1 MAALPESWKL
11 KPKKRPDGK
20 LDLVG
25 KDATG
30 AEYVARTTETDGV
43 TERDLQILSVG
54 NRETS
59 TAADVVKFYAAER
72 ENYNKAQADS
82 MTDGYM
88 DGAERV
94 VRAGLHL
101 SESRV
106 GGYIG
111 SRARAN
117 FDAWRESLNGN
128 HGH

>member
-20 LDLVG
+20 LDLIG
-25 KDATG
+25 KDVTG
-30 AEYVARTTETDGV
+30 KDYVARTTEEPGV

-59 TAADVVKFYAAER
+59 SAAELVNFYKKER
-72 ENYNKAQADS
+72 EDYNKRQADS
-82 MTDGYM
+82 MTDSYM

-106 GGYIG
+106 GY
-111 SRARAN
+111 SRSYAQ
-117 FDAWRESLNGN
+117 AWERVFGNGN
-128 HGH
+128 

>member
-11 KPKKRPDGK
+11 TPKKRSDGK

-25 KDATG
+25 KDVTG
-30 AEYVARTTETDGV
+30 KDYVARTTEGPGV

-59 TAADVVKFYAAER
+59 TAADVVKFYQKER
-72 ENYNKAQADS
+72 EDFNTRQADE

-106 GGYIG
+106 GY
-111 SRARAN
+111 SRSYAQAWERA
-117 FDAWRESLNGN
+117 FGNGN
-128 HGH
+128 

>member
-20 LDLVG
+20 LDLIG

-30 AEYVARTTETDGV
+30 KDYVARTTEGPGV
-43 TERDLQILSVG
+43 TERDLQILSIG

-59 TAADVVKFYAAER
+59 TAAEVVKFYQAER
-72 ENYNKAQADS
+72 ENYNKRQAEE
-82 MTDGYM
+82 MTDSYM

-101 SESRV
+101 AESRV
-106 GGYIG
+106 GY
-111 SRARAN
+111 SRSYAE
-117 FDAWRESLNGN
+117 AWERVYGDKSS
-128 HGH
+128 

>member
-1 MAALPESWKL
+1 MPALPDGWKL
-11 KPKKRPDGK
+11 RQKKRADGR

-25 KDATG
+25 KDVTG
-30 AEYVARTTETDGV
+30 AEYVARTTEGPGV

-59 TAADVVKFYAAER
+59 NATDFVKFYQSER
-72 ENYNKAQADS
+72 ENFNKAQAEA
-82 MTDGYM
+82 MTDEYM

-106 GGYIG
+106 GY
-111 SRARAN
+111 SRAYARR
-117 FDAWRESLNGN
+117 FDSAFGGEK
-128 HGH
+128 

>member
-1 MAALPESWKL
+1 MPSIPDGWKL
-11 KPKKRPDGK
+11 KPKKRADGR

-25 KDATG
+25 KDARG
-30 AEYVARTTETDGV
+30 ADYVARTTEGPGV

-59 TAADVVKFYAAER
+59 TPSEFVNFYQKER
-72 ENYNKAQADS
+72 EDFNARKAEE
-82 MTDGYM
+82 MTDSYM

-106 GGYIG
+106 GYSYSYARGWE
-111 SRARAN
+111 RA
-117 FDAWRESLNGN
+117 FGDD
-128 HGH
+128 

>member
-1 MAALPESWKL
+1 MPSLPESWKL
-11 KPKKRPDGK
+11 KEQKRPDGR

-25 KDATG
+25 QDARG
-30 AEYVARTTETDGV
+30 SAYLARTTEGPGV

-59 TAADVVKFYAAER
+59 SAAEVVKFYQSER
-72 ENYNKAQADS
+72 ENYNKAQTEA

-106 GGYIG
+106 GY
-111 SRARAN
+111 SRSYAQ
-117 FDAWRESLNGN
+117 AWERVFGEEKQ
-128 HGH
+128 

>member
-20 LDLVG
+20 LDLIG
-25 KDATG
+25 KDIHG
-30 AEYVARTTETDGV
+30 EEYVARTTEGPGV

-59 TAADVVKFYAAER
+59 TAADVVKFYQKER
-72 ENYNKAQADS
+72 EDFNARKADE
-82 MTDGYM
+82 MTDEYM
-88 DGAERV
+88 DGAEKV

-106 GGYIG
+106 GYSRSYAIG
-111 SRARAN
+111 WERA
-117 FDAWRESLNGN
+117 FGGN
-128 HGH
+128 

>member
-1 MAALPESWKL
+1 MASLPESWKL
-11 KPKKRPDGK
+11 KPKKRADGR
-20 LDLVG
+20 LDLIG

-30 AEYVARTTETDGV
+30 KDYVARTTEEAGV
-43 TERDLQILSVG
+43 TERDLHILSVG

-59 TAADVVKFYAAER
+59 TAAEVVKFYQSER
-72 ENYNKAQADS
+72 ENYNKAKADS
-82 MTDGYM
+82 MTDEYM

-111 SRARAN
+111 SQARAN
-117 FDAWRESLNGN
+117 FDAWRDSLNG
-128 HGH
+128 H

>member
-20 LDLVG
+20 LDLIG
-25 KDATG
+25 KDVTG
-30 AEYVARTTETDGV
+30 KDYVARTTEGPGV

-59 TAADVVKFYAAER
+59 SAAELVKFYQKER
-72 ENYNKAQADS
+72 EDYNKRQADS
-82 MTDGYM
+82 MTDEYM

-106 GGYIG
+106 GY
-111 SRARAN
+111 SRSYAQAWERA
-117 FDAWRESLNGN
+117 FGNGN
-128 HGH
+128 

>member
-20 LDLVG
+20 LDLIG
-25 KDATG
+25 KDVTG
-30 AEYVARTTETDGV
+30 KDYVARTTEGPGV

-59 TAADVVKFYAAER
+59 SAAELVNFYKKER
-72 ENYNKAQADS
+72 EDYNKRQADS
-82 MTDGYM
+82 MTDEYM

-106 GGYIG
+106 GY
-111 SRARAN
+111 SRAYAQAWERA
-117 FDAWRESLNGN
+117 FGNGN
-128 HGH
+128 

>member
-11 KPKKRPDGK
+11 KPKKRSDGK
-20 LDLVG
+20 LDLIG
-25 KDATG
+25 KDVTG
-30 AEYVARTTETDGV
+30 KDYVARTTEGPGV

-59 TAADVVKFYAAER
+59 SAAELVNFYKKER
-72 ENYNKAQADS
+72 EDYNKRKADE
-82 MTDGYM
+82 MTDSYM

-106 GGYIG
+106 GY
-111 SRARAN
+111 SRSYAE
-117 FDAWRESLNGN
+117 AWERVYGN
-128 HGH
+128 QSN